1 MSRIARRGIVAAFIL
16 LLISGIVPSLAQP
29 DEPGIYNPTA
39 SAQTAPQESLTIA
52 DVSITGTE
60 DENATMT
67 LAALAPTKMGRVQI
81 TAESGFGVADAP
93 LVNSLTIAGVVYP
106 VDWVQATAD
115 RLTIEAD
122 TEVDLQPGTE
132 ILVQWS
138 KEEEVLPPV
147 DSYRAVM
154 EEVPGL
160 DSEALPAGDGVPVE
174 GDGAGRVD
182 LRSRAAVLDP
192 SVMDRAAVAQGD
204 PFSRARYDEIPV
216 NNGRHNTCRK
226 SGNSLKVK
234 RWWEPGTH
242 EAVDL
247 IEVKL
252 PNGGN
257 VNLDGAPVELHF
269 GSDPK
274 WGWGRIKLQKD
285 VDYSVWRHNNF
296 VYFELTRTHMR
307 APSTQDSYDV
317 EVELPIV
324 GGPRR
329 PSCSIEL
336 YRKQSSVP
344 EDPSKFNP
352 TYPKNFDRLN
362 YSHAKDTCTKVG
374 EIVTATSRWAAKE
387 ITDNSQIEKDR
398 EQAEQQKILRQ
409 GGTEVVEVKL
419 PGAQHLASRVK
430 VTDSKMQLRFGSDRG
445 SWKTL
450 SKDKDYSVSVSGD
463 SVYFSLKNIQKHA
476 NRYDYTV
483 EAKIPLLGE
492 SHGCNMELWRKG
504 PEWFDRTSPK
514 IDLEAAETPREDL
527 QWLPAS
533 AKNPALPQRC
543 GVNVALVFDTSDSLL
558 QHPQGPKASRAAGLS
573 IINALEGT
581 GSNMAI
587 YNFASPA
594 RRVND
599 IHADKQSLNDEVG
612 VKKLRAAVG
621 GFNTTFKR
629 NEQGG
634 TNYQAGLKQV
644 PNGEFDV
651 VYFITDGLPTTNNID
666 YPGQGFD
673 NGNHINKSDLSL
685 AVEAANELKAH
696 GARIETVMVGVPSLT
711 EHILNDGFFNLNRV
725 AAKPEKWEKYR
736 DYGYPS
742 YVDPQKGR
750 NNDIPSDSVREM
762 IEIGG
767 QIMMADK
774 TEIDR
779 RHFEV
784 TNQPEIWRAGIRK
797 TESIAADISSPD
809 AVTLV
814 DKFSKLE
821 DSLRE
826 LVLKN
831 CFGSINVT
839 KLIRGENNQVS
850 PGQDWTF
857 ETSTVDGKNR
867 IVNGADGKTL
877 ANQVTDT
884 TNDQGNFGRKLNQKN
899 QTAQT
904 SQQVKVVEQQQPG
917 FVLQPYSENK
927 NATCT
932 ATVFDARNNKWK
944 TEDAPVANVDD
955 AMKPGFTVAVPA
967 SAIVNCNVVNARASK
982 LMLTVKKVSFGDDAT
997 PLDGSKFSLYKVSGS
1012 ERTLVSNLDGK
1023 NMDIKDLELG
1033 KRYELVETQAP
1044 SGYQL
1049 LSRPIT
1055 FDLVATGTGVQQL
1068 QLVGG
1073 AEQFPEVTVTQ
1084 GTEANQLIMQV
1095 ANISKPVLPRTGGPG
1110 LYGALVIG
1118 AVVLLVGIMLTRRAK
1133 G

>member
-1 MSRIARRGIVAAFIL
+1 MTLSRIAQRGIIAALIL
-16 LLISGIVPSLAQP
+16 MLISGVIPSLAQS
-29 DEPGIYNPTA
+29 DESGMHNPTA
-39 SAQTAPQESLTIA
+39 SAQTSPQELVAIT
-52 DVSITGTE
+52 DVSVTGSK
-60 DENATMT
+60 DENVAMT
-67 LAALAPTKMGRVQI
+67 LAALAPTRMGRVQI
-81 TAESGFGVADAP
+81 TAESGFGVSDAP

-106 VDWVQATAD
+106 VDRVQATVD

-122 TEVDLQPGTE
+122 AEIDLQPGTE

-138 KEEEVLPPV
+138 KGEEVLPPV
-147 DSYRAVM
+147 ESYRVVM
-154 EEVPGL
+154 EEVPGS
-160 DSEALPAGDGVPVE
+160 DSEALSAGDGAPVQE
-174 GDGAGRVD
+174 DGAGRVD

-192 SVMDRAAVAQGD
+192 SALDRAAVAQGD
-204 PFSRARYDEIPV
+204 PFSRAQYDEIPV
-216 NNGRHNTCRK
+216 LDKRERHNKCEK
-226 SGNSLKVK
+226 SRNTLKVK

-252 PNGGN
+252 PAGGN
-257 VNLDGAPVELHF
+257 VDLNSSPVELYF
-269 GSDPK
+269 GSDPR

-285 VDYSVWRHNNF
+285 VDYSVWRHNNS

-307 APSTQDSYDV
+307 APSTQESYDV
-317 EVELPIV
+317 EVELPYTGRGRV
-324 GGPRR
+324 N
-329 PSCSIEL
+329 CSIQL
-336 YRKQSSVP
+336 YRKQSSSP
-344 EDPSKFNP
+344 EDPAQFNP
-352 TYPKNFDRLN
+352 TSPVNFDLLDYPRT
-362 YSHAKDTCTKVG
+362 ADTCTKSG
-374 EIVTATSRWAAKE
+374 EVVTATSKWGNDLKV
-387 ITDNSQIEKDR
+387 
-398 EQAEQQKILRQ
+398 LRQ
-409 GGTEVVEVKL
+409 GGTEVVEVKIQ
-419 PGAQHLASRVK
+419 GAQHLASRVK
-430 VTDSKMQLRFGSDRG
+430 VTDPRMLLRFGSDKG
-445 SWKTL
+445 GWKTL
-450 SKDKDYSVSVSGD
+450 SKDNDYSVSVNGN
-463 SVYFSLKNIQKHA
+463 SVYFSLKNIQNHA
-476 NRYDYTV
+476 NRNDYHV
-483 EAKIPLLGE
+483 QAQIPLLG
-492 SHGCNMELWRKG
+492 SFDGCNIDLWREG
-504 PEWFDRTSPK
+504 PEWFDRTWPK
-514 IDLEAAETPREDL
+514 IDLKAAETQREDL
-527 QWLPAS
+527 AWLPKTAE
-533 AKNPALPQRC
+533 NPGLPQRC

-594 RRVND
+594 RRVTD
-599 IHADKQSLNDEVG
+599 IHADKQSLNDEGG
-612 VKKLRAAVG
+612 VKKLRAAVD

-629 NEQGG
+629 SEHGG

-644 PNGEFDV
+644 PKGEFDV
-651 VYFITDGLPTTNNID
+651 VYFITDGLPTTNNTD
-666 YPGQGFD
+666 YPGQGLD

-685 AVEAANELKAH
+685 AVEAANELKAN
-696 GARIETVMVGVPSLT
+696 GARIETVMVGVPSIT

-725 AAKPEKWEKYR
+725 GGKPEKWEKYD

-742 YVDPQKGR
+742 YVDPQKGA

-767 QIMMADK
+767 QIMIADK
-774 TEIDR
+774 PDFGR

-784 TNQPEIWRAGIRK
+784 TNQPQIWRAGIRK

-839 KLIRGENNQVS
+839 KLIRGEGNKVS

-867 IVNGADGKTL
+867 IVNSTDGKVL

-899 QTAQT
+899 QTLQTAQR
-904 SQQVKVVEQQQPG
+904 VKVVEQQQPG
-917 FVLQPYSENK
+917 FVLQPYAENK

-932 ATVFDARNNKWK
+932 ATVFDGKNNKWK
-944 TEDAPVANVDD
+944 TENAPIENVDD

-967 SAIVNCNVVNARASK
+967 SGIVNCSVVNARASK
-982 LMLTVKKVSFGDDAT
+982 LWLTVKKVSFGDDAK
-997 PLDGSKFSLYKVSGS
+997 PLDGSKFELYKIAGS

-1049 LSRPIT
+1049 LSRPIA
-1055 FDLVATGTGVQQL
+1055 FDLVGTGTGVQQL

-1073 AEQFPEVTVTQ
+1073 ASQYPEVTVTQ
-1084 GTEANQLIMQV
+1084 GAEANQLTMQV
-1095 ANISKPVLPRTGGPG
+1095 ANIAKPVLPRTGGPG
-1110 LYGALVIG
+1110 LYGALAIG
-1118 AVVLLVGIMLTRRAK
+1118 AAVLLVGIMLTRRAK

>member
-1 MSRIARRGIVAAFIL
+1 MTLSRIAQRGIIAALIL
-16 LLISGIVPSLAQP
+16 MLISGVIPSLAQS
-29 DEPGIYNPTA
+29 DESGMHNPTA
-39 SAQTAPQESLTIA
+39 SAQTSPQELVAIT
-52 DVSITGTE
+52 DVSVTGSK
-60 DENATMT
+60 DENVAMT
-67 LAALAPTKMGRVQI
+67 LAALAPTRMGHVQI
-81 TAESGFGVADAP
+81 TAESGFGVSDAP

-106 VDWVQATAD
+106 VDRVQATVD

-122 TEVDLQPGTE
+122 AEIDLQPGTE

-138 KEEEVLPPV
+138 KGEEVLPPV
-147 DSYRAVM
+147 ESYRAVM
-154 EEVPGL
+154 EEVPGS
-160 DSEALPAGDGVPVE
+160 DSEALSAGDGAPVQE
-174 GDGAGRVD
+174 DGAGRVD

-192 SVMDRAAVAQGD
+192 SALDRAAVAQGD
-204 PFSRARYDEIPV
+204 PFSRAQYDEIPV
-216 NNGRHNTCRK
+216 LDKRERHNKCEK
-226 SGNSLKVK
+226 SRNTLKVK

-252 PNGGN
+252 PAGGN
-257 VNLDGAPVELHF
+257 LDLNSSPVELYF
-269 GSDPK
+269 GSDPR

-285 VDYSVWRHNNF
+285 VDYSVWRHNNS

-307 APSTQDSYDV
+307 APSTQESYDV
-317 EVELPIV
+317 EVELPYT
-324 GGPRR
+324 GRGRAN
-329 PSCSIEL
+329 CSIQL
-336 YRKQSSVP
+336 YRKQSSSS
-344 EDPSKFNP
+344 EDPAQFNP
-352 TYPKNFDRLN
+352 TSPVNFDLLDYPRT
-362 YSHAKDTCTKVG
+362 ADTCTKSG
-374 EIVTATSRWAAKE
+374 EVVTATSKWGNELKV
-387 ITDNSQIEKDR
+387 
-398 EQAEQQKILRQ
+398 LRQ
-409 GGTEVVEVKL
+409 GGTEVVEVKIQ
-419 PGAQHLASRVK
+419 GAQHLASRVK
-430 VTDSKMQLRFGSDRG
+430 ITDPRMLLRFGSDRG
-445 SWKTL
+445 GWKTL
-450 SKDKDYSVSVSGD
+450 RKDNDYSVSVSGN

-476 NRYDYTV
+476 NRTDYHV
-483 EAKIPLLGE
+483 QAQIPLLG
-492 SHGCNMELWRKG
+492 SFDGCNIDLWREG
-504 PEWFDRTSPK
+504 PEWFDRTWPK
-514 IDLEAAETPREDL
+514 IDLKAAETQREDLAWLPEAAE
-527 QWLPAS
+527 
-533 AKNPALPQRC
+533 NPGLPQRC

-594 RRVND
+594 RRVTD
-599 IHADKQSLNDEVG
+599 IHADKQSLNDEDG
-612 VKKLRAAVG
+612 VKKLRAAVD

-629 NEQGG
+629 SEHGG

-651 VYFITDGLPTTNNID
+651 VYFITDGLPTTNNTD
-666 YPGQGFD
+666 YPGKGLD

-685 AVEAANELKAH
+685 AVEAANELKAN
-696 GARIETVMVGVPSLT
+696 GARIETVMVGVPSIT

-725 AAKPEKWEKYR
+725 GGKPEKWEKYR

-742 YVDPQKGR
+742 YVDPQKGT

-762 IEIGG
+762 IDIGG
-767 QIMMADK
+767 QIMIADK
-774 TEIDR
+774 PDFGR

-839 KLIRGENNQVS
+839 KLIRGEGNKVS

-867 IVNGADGKTL
+867 IVNSTDGKVL

-899 QTAQT
+899 QTAPTAQR
-904 SQQVKVVEQQQPG
+904 VKVVEQQQPG
-917 FVLQPYSENK
+917 FVLQPYAENK

-932 ATVFDARNNKWK
+932 ATVFDGKNNKWE
-944 TEDAPVANVDD
+944 TENAPIENVDD

-967 SAIVNCNVVNARASK
+967 SGIVNCSVVNARVSK
-982 LMLTVKKVSFGDDAT
+982 LSLTVKKVSFGDDPK
-997 PLDGSKFSLYKVSGS
+997 PLDGSKFELYKVAGS
-1012 ERTLVSNLDGK
+1012 ERSLVSKLEGE
-1023 NMDIKDLELG
+1023 NMDIRDLELG
-1033 KRYELVETQAP
+1033 NRYELVETQAP
-1044 SGYQL
+1044 KGYQL
-1049 LSRPIT
+1049 LARPIT
-1055 FDLVATGTGVQQL
+1055 FDLVRTATGVQQV
-1068 QLVGG
+1068 QLIGG
-1073 AEQFPEVTVTQ
+1073 AAQYPEVTVTQ
-1084 GTEANQLIMQV
+1084 GAEANQLTMQV
-1095 ANISKPVLPRTGGPG
+1095 ANIAKPVLPRTGGPG
-1110 LYGALVIG
+1110 LYGALAIG
-1118 AVVLLVGIMLTRRAK
+1118 AAVLLVGIMLTRRAK

>member
-247 IEVKL
+247 VQVKL
-252 PNGGN
+252 PNQGN
-257 VNLDGAPVELHF
+257 IDLSASAVELSF
-269 GSDPK
+269 GSNPEK
-274 WGWGRIKLQKD
+274 EWGRIRLQNGT
-285 VDYSVWRHNNF
+285 DYSVWRQGNSVF
-296 VYFELTRTHMR
+296 FELTRSHMR
-307 APSTQDSYDV
+307 APSDQKSYDV
-317 EVELPIV
+317 EVELPFS
-324 GGPRR
+324 GSAWRL
-329 PSCSIEL
+329 SCNIEL
-336 YRKQSSVP
+336 YRKQSSSP
-344 EDPSKFNP
+344 EDPAEFNP
-352 TYPKNFDRLN
+352 TYPVNFDLLDYPRT
-362 YSHAKDTCTKVG
+362 ADTCTKSG
-374 EIVTATSRWAAKE
+374 EVVTATSKWGNDLE
-387 ITDNSQIEKDR
+387 V
-398 EQAEQQKILRQ
+398 LRQ
-409 GGTEVVEVKL
+409 GGVDVVEVKL
-419 PGAQHLASRVK
+419 SGAQHLVSRVK
-430 VTDSKMQLRFGSDRG
+430 TTDSKMQLRFGSDTGGWKVLNKG
-445 SWKTL
+445 S
-450 SKDKDYSVSVSGD
+450 DYSVSVSGN
-463 SVYFSLKNIQKHA
+463 SVYFRLNKIQKHA
-476 NRYDYTV
+476 NRNDYRV
-483 EAKIPLLGE
+483 QAQIPLLG
-492 SHGCNMELWRKG
+492 SFGRCDIDLWREG
-504 PEWFDRTSPK
+504 PEWFDRTWSK
-514 IDLEAAETPREDL
+514 LNLGEAETPRAEL
-527 QWLPAS
+527 GWLPAS
-533 AKNPALPQRC
+533 EKNPPLPQRC

-587 YNFASPA
+587 YNFASLA

-599 IHADKQSLNDEVG
+599 IHADKQSLNDDVG
-612 VKKLRAAVG
+612 VKKLRDAVD
-621 GFNTTFKR
+621 GFNARFTR
-629 NEQGG
+629 NEHGG

-651 VYFITDGLPTTNNID
+651 VYFITDGLPTTNNTD
-666 YPGQGFD
+666 YPGEGFD
-673 NGNHINKSDLSL
+673 NGNQINKSDLSL

-696 GARIETVMVGVPSLT
+696 GARIETVMVGIEPIT

-725 AAKPEKWEKYR
+725 GGKPEKWKKFGE
-736 DYGYPS
+736 YGYPS
-742 YVDPQKGR
+742 YVDPQKGK
-750 NNDIPSDSVREM
+750 DQKIPSDSVRDM

-767 QIMMADK
+767 QIMIADK
-774 TEIDR
+774 PDFDR

-814 DKFSKLE
+814 DKLSKLE
-821 DSLRE
+821 DSLRD

-899 QTAQT
+899 QTAQI

-917 FVLQPYSENK
+917 FVLQPYPENK

-932 ATVFDARNNKWK
+932 ATVFDARINKWK

-967 SAIVNCNVVNARASK
+967 SAIVNCSVVNARASK
-982 LMLTVKKVSFGDDAT
+982 LMLTVKKVSFGDDAK

-1118 AVVLLVGIMLTRRAK
+1118 VALLLVGIMLTRRAR